1 MNRPNNLKN
10 IFKKIFGSEN
20 QTFRGSHIAD
30 GFTSY
35 VSGFDNL
42 KKVVNDSMG
51 VHIEVD
57 RIHNAIYPPITVPSN
72 KPGYYSFSDEYFEFD
87 FNDSQLKS
95 DLTEYFLKKNYS
107 NKIFSGTYDLGMFFQ
122 SLGRELLVGGA
133 TYYAVSWEKVTSNS
147 AEYEF
152 PTDFNFLHPSTVS
165 ISGDRNKD
173 FIIKQRYPIWTII
186 TDQFDGVFNRNV
198 KSQDAFYLQYPF
210 SKDSPVKN
218 SLKLIPA
225 IQKFYKFGLDQG
237 EGSIN
242 GKNHSLPV
250 EMARYKTFSEEKRKL
265 DFSRIKIRRK
275 FNYLFEDQKLTS
287 YYDVFIVVRY
297 KLFLNDLRQFMLDEF
312 NKQIMSQVAIRNKL
326 EETPKVKI
334 KDDLFASNQVISSA
348 FEKFNNKEIT
358 INEFSNLIKDNL
370 DKTQER

>member
-122 SLGRELLVGGA
+122 
-133 TYYAVSWEKVTSNS
+133 W
-147 AEYEF
+147 
-152 PTDFNFLHPSTVS
+152 
-165 ISGDRNKD
+165 
-173 FIIKQRYPIWTII
+173 
-186 TDQFDGVFNRNV
+186 
-198 KSQDAFYLQYPF
+198 
-210 SKDSPVKN
+210 
-218 SLKLIPA
+218 
-225 IQKFYKFGLDQG
+225 
-237 EGSIN
+237 
-242 GKNHSLPV
+242 
-250 EMARYKTFSEEKRKL
+250 
-265 DFSRIKIRRK
+265 
-275 FNYLFEDQKLTS
+275 
-287 YYDVFIVVRY
+287 
-297 KLFLNDLRQFMLDEF
+297 
-312 NKQIMSQVAIRNKL
+312 
-326 EETPKVKI
+326 
-334 KDDLFASNQVISSA
+334 
-348 FEKFNNKEIT
+348 
-358 INEFSNLIKDNL
+358 SNLLCCILGKSY
-370 DKTQER
+370 K